1 MNSTVKEYC
10 NQVGKRLHCLPSTRR
25 EILKGLEAELAE
37 LPAEERV
44 SLQALEVHY
53 GPVNQTVSDLQESV
67 PAAERDSVTR
77 RRKVLNTG
85 ILVLCMLLSLVLV
98 GIFAVRT
105 LHLPLSPKIAY
116 YLPLRTSGGIL
127 VFTDREEAN
136 EALRILGS
144 DTTIQP
150 DQEGQQFRSCTIK
163 TVMFFLLRDGS
174 VQLGDS
180 EITDIS
186 QLTPDLLH
194 TAYECN
200 VIYDNQN
207 PGE

>member
-1 MNSTVKEYC
+1 MNSSVKEYC

-44 SLQALEVHY
+44 SLRALEVHY

-67 PAAERDSVTR
+67 PAKERDSVTR

-98 GIFAVRT
+98 SIFAVRT
-105 LHLPLSPKIAY
+105 LHLPLSPKLAY

-144 DTTIQP
+144 GTTIQQ

-180 EITDIS
+180 VITDIS

-194 TAYECN
+194 TVYEYN
-200 VIYDNQN
+200 VLYDNQN
-207 PGE
+207 SGE